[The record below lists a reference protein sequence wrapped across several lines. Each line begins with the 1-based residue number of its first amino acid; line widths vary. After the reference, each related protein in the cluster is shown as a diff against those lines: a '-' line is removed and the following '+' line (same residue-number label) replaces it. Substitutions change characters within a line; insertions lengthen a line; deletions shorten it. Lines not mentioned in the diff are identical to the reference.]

1 MALLVCVV
9 LNRVL
14 VLDLVGEGEGE
25 GEGEGVEGV
34 ERMSCAIHYQCCG
47 NLLQGDLIR

>member
-9 LNRVL
+9 LNHVL

-25 GEGEGVEGV
+25 LGRGVEGI
-34 ERMSCAIHYQCCG
+34 ERMSCGIHYQFCG
-47 NLLQGDLIR
+47 NLLQGDLIG